1 MINLIENFERIHPDL
16 ISKIRK
22 QEFNNNDVINILGGS
37 CGRFQILSSLSFAIL
52 FAVGSQFFYSMPFY

>member
-1 MINLIENFERIHPDL
+1 MINLIENYERVYPDL

-52 FAVGSQFFYSMPFY
+52 FAVGS